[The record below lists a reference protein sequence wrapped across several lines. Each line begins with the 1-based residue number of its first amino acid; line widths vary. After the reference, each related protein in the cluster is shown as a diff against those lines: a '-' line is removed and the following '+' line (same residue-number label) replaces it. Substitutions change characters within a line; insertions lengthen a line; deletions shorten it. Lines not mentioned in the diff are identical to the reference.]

1 MVATDFSGYCVYAE
15 LKIGANGT
23 NEGIPELA
31 AGDAQGDT
39 AFGHTR
45 WDDQVSDGVDS
56 DWVQVHMVAE
66 PGDVTW
72 TVGNAPPVHLTIPS
86 EGFGDFLSLKVRA
99 AVSGSGRQM
108 SWQDLVVSFYQ
119 SKDSTRAA
127 ETLGI
132 SSSST
137 PIASTMGLSDPQA
150 SADRSVTIE
159 PEGSGYQKV
168 DVTAM
173 VRLQSLDQVLPSPQS
188 LFAQVYMYT
197 SPPPVQAVQS
207 VPVYAPVAP
216 AQPMLSPTNTLQS
229 SGFFE

>member
-31 AGDAQGDT
+31 SGDAQGDT
-39 AFGHTR
+39 AYGHTR

-66 PGDVTW
+66 QGDVTW

-86 EGFGDFLSLKVRA
+86 DGFGDVLSLKVRA
-99 AVSGSGRQM
+99 AVSGSNRQM
-108 SWQDLVVSFYQ
+108 SWQDLVVNFYQ
-119 SKDSTRAA
+119 TKDSTRAS
-127 ETLGI
+127 ESLGI
-132 SSSST
+132 SGSST
-137 PIASTMGLSDPQA
+137 PIASTMGVSDPTA
-150 SADRSVTIE
+150 SSDQYVTIE

-173 VRLQSLDQVLPSPQS
+173 VRLQSRDTVLPSPES
-188 LFAQVYMYT
+188 IFGQVYVYA
-197 SPPPVQAVQS
+197 SPPPVQS
-207 VPVYAPVAP
+207 VPVYAPAM
-216 AQPMLSPTNTLQS
+216 ATTPMLSPTNTLQS
-229 SGFFE
+229 SGFFG